1 MLRNVEDMLGLN
13 ANALDELSKEQLVQ
27 MVLKLNSTISKMD
40 EDFRKVTNL
49 RFYHLERRVNMNSQY
64 SRRDTLGIPA
74 DVVDERLGDEVIR
87 RLRQPLIVKILNK
100 NDIQAVHRIGKKGR
114 VIVKVVNRKFVQSA
128 LVNGKNLKDS
138 TRYGDNT
145 AIYFNDSFIPDFGF
159 LNFVIRSAHKN
170 KKLFKYK
177 MRNGVNFVQKSQD
190 GVFVEIGH
198 VNDLQNLG
206 IEIPARE

>member
-1 MLRNVEDMLGLN
+1 MGLN
-13 ANALDELSKEQLVQ
+13 ANVLDELSKEQLVQ
-27 MVLKLNSTISKMD
+27 MVFNLKSTISKKN
-40 EDFRKVTNL
+40 FRKVTNL

-64 SRRDTLGIPA
+64 SRRDTLEITGIPA
-74 DVVDERLGDEVIR
+74 DVVDEKLEDEVIE
-87 RLRQPLIVKILNK
+87 IYEEAKAILNRQNIFKK

-114 VIVKVVNRKFVQSA
+114 VIVKVVNRKFVHTA
-128 LVNGKNLKDS
+128 LVNGKKLKDS

-170 KKLFKYK
+170 KTLYKYK
-177 MRNGVNFVQKSQD
+177 VRNGVNFVQKSQD